1 MFLHH
6 LYIALALTTVYKQV
20 YSEETTVFVLK
31 GQDVHLDLK
40 EHVDP
45 KTVSVVSWKF
55 NYSDPVVNYFSISKR
70 SIIEKYKNN
79 ANISERNFSL
89 LIKNLQEAD
98 SGSYDVHVTRK
109 GTGNIDASYLIVV
122 QDKVD
127 PPVLTLDSSTSTAD
141 SCNMT
146 VICRTLNTSVSST
159 CNTITCSQEGGD
171 RGGVVTSTAPL
182 LIYVSGG
189 SIICNHSNQV
199 SWAEDTKE
207 IKGIC
212 TLYPTAQIQNPIIV
226 PASTTAA
233 FILVVCAAIG
243 VYVCQYKK
251 KTRTE
256 MINSTYVSVQNT
268 PQAQGA
274 PVDQSADRCPPTIY
288 STVELPKP
296 EDPETMEMTADATQ
310 LPKPEDPETMEMTA
324 NATQLP
330 KSIYAQVTKKT
341 IRHTST
347 S

>member
-55 NYSDPVVNYFSISKR
+55 NYSDPVVNYFSISKG
-70 SIIEKYKNN
+70 SFIEKYKNN

-98 SGSYDVHVTRK
+98 SGSYSVTVTRSAEEI
-109 GTGNIDASYLIVV
+109 TNFYLIVV

-141 SCNMT
+141 PCNMT

-212 TLYPTAQIQNPIIV
+212 TLYPTGMP
-226 PASTTAA
+226 PA
-233 FILVVCAAIG
+233 G
-243 VYVCQYKK
+243 
-251 KTRTE
+251 
-256 MINSTYVSVQNT
+256 VSVYMLKIVLFSV
-268 PQAQGA
+268 GL
-274 PVDQSADRCPPTIY
+274 VLMVSALL
-288 STVELPKP
+288 TVHI
-296 EDPETMEMTADATQ
+296 MEK
-310 LPKPEDPETMEMTA
+310 L
-324 NATQLP
+324 
-330 KSIYAQVTKKT
+330 SKKN
-341 IRHTST
+341 
-347 S
+347 

>member
-20 YSEETTVFVLK
+20 YSEETPVFVLK
-31 GQDVHLDLK
+31 GQDVRLEVK
-40 EHVDP
+40 KHVNQDEII
-45 KTVSVVSWKF
+45 VMLWKF
-55 NYSDPVVNYFSISKR
+55 NENVVVRYVPMLEDPVLK
-70 SIIEKYKNN
+70 EYKNK
-79 ANISERNFSL
+79 AIFSKENFSL

-98 SGSYDVHVTRK
+98 SGSYSVTVTRSVK
-109 GTGNIDASYLIVV
+109 EIKNLYFIVV

-127 PPVLTLDSSTSTAD
+127 PPVLTVARNTFTAD

-146 VICRTLNTSVSST
+146 VTCRTLNTSVSST
-159 CNTITCSQEGGD
+159 CNTTTCSQVGGD

-207 IKGIC
+207 IKGLC
-212 TLYPTAQIQNPIIV
+212 TLYPTDPPLNRIFAV
-226 PASTTAA
+226 TGSTIAV
-233 FILVVCAAIG
+233 FLMCAG
-243 VYVCQYKK
+243 VYVCHYKK

-256 MINSTYVSVQNT
+256 CINSTYDSVQNS

-288 STVELPKP
+288 STV
-296 EDPETMEMTADATQ
+296 Q
-310 LPKPEDPETMEMTA
+310 HPKPEDPETMEMTA

-330 KSIYAQVTKKT
+330 NSIYAQVTKKT
-341 IRHTST
+341 IRRTST